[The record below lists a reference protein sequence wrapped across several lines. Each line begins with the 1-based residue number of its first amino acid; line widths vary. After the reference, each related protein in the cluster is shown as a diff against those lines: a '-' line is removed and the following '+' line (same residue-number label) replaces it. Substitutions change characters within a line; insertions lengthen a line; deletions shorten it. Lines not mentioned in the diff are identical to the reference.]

1 MTGFQVPLASFRFDT
16 VVGVGQ
22 GVELVRK
29 VLIISSISLKKKKK
43 LKKQCLL
50 VLRLETLIQ
59 KVQGPHSLDSS
70 GYLTLLKVKL
80 SELSQKGE
88 REH

>member
-29 VLIISSISLKKKKK
+29 VLIISSISLKKKK

-59 KVQGPHSLDSS
+59 KVQGHHSLDSS